1 MHHRGGGGGGEEG
14 GGVEV
19 VGWRDDVL
27 PAAQRL
33 TVHLGKTTHFYSS
46 NLSALRS
53 LTVKM
58 DG

>member
-1 MHHRGGGGGGEEG
+1 MHHIGGGGGG
-14 GGVEV
+14 GVV
-19 VGWRDDVL
+19 AVWRGDVL

-33 TVHLGKTTHFYSS
+33 TAHLGKTTHFYGQ

>member
-1 MHHRGGGGGGEEG
+1 MHHGGGGGVG
-14 GGVEV
+14 GGRGGLL
-19 VGWRDDVL
+19 VGWTGAVL

-33 TVHLGKTTHFYSS
+33 TVHLGKTTHFYSQ